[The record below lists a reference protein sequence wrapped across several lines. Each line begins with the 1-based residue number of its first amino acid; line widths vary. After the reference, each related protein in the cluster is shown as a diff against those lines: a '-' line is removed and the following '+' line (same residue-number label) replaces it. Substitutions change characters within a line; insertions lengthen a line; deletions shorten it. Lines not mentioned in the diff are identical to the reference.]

1 MIEKSFLSINK
12 LVCARRMNVE
22 AKILMCMSY
31 SAHSFSLRPLILGF
45 MLSRSPIVLVFY
57 LMVSSKSSM

>member
-1 MIEKSFLSINK
+1 
-12 LVCARRMNVE
+12 MNVE

-31 SAHSFSLRPLILGF
+31 SSHSFSLRPLILGF
-45 MLSRSPIVLVFY
+45 MLSRSPVVLVFY